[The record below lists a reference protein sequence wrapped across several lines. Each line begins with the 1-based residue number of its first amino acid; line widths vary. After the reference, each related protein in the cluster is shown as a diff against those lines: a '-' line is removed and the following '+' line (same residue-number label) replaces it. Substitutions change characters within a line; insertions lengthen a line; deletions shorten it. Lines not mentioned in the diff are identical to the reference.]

1 MKERIGVLGSGVV
14 AQTLAKGFLAKGYPV
29 RIGSRTAG
37 KLADFAKAAGIESG
51 TFAEVAAFAEIV
63 VLAVKG
69 TAAVEAL
76 QIAGAANL
84 QGKIVIDTTNPIAD
98 APPVNGVLQYFTTP
112 GESLLERLQ
121 AAFPSARLVKAWNT
135 IGNAFMVDPVFPGG
149 PPTQFLAGNDSEAKI
164 VVTRIVTEFG
174 FQAEDFGTAT
184 SGRAIEPL
192 CQLWCIPGMSGGGW
206 AHAFKLLKS

>member
-29 RIGSRTAG
+29 KIGSRKAEN
-37 KLADFAKAAGIESG
+37 LSDFSTGSGIESG
-51 TFAEVAAFAEIV
+51 TFSEVVAFGEIV

-69 TAAVEAL
+69 SVGVDAL
-76 QIAGAANL
+76 QMAGIANL
-84 QGKIVIDTTNPIAD
+84 AGKIVIDTTNPIAD

-121 AAFPSARLVKAWNT
+121 NAVPTARFVKAWNT
-135 IGNAFMVDPVFPGG
+135 IGNAFFVDPVFPGG
-149 PPTQFLAGNDSEAKI
+149 PPTQFLAGNDPEAKK
-164 VVTRIVTEFG
+164 VVARIVTEFG
-174 FQAEDFGTAT
+174 FQAEDFGTAV

-192 CQLWCIPGMSGGGW
+192 CQLWCIPGLSGGGW
-206 AHAFKLLKS
+206 AHGFKLLKV